1 MVLWA
6 LFSFKSPVIF
16 NLGISYYLRKKWL
29 WHIFSFHGF
38 VDLDFSNEESWWKK
52 KKKKKDSTLGGLHSS
67 QHQLQAIAKQ
77 AVH

>member
-1 MVLWA
+1 M
-6 LFSFKSPVIF
+6 
-16 NLGISYYLRKKWL
+16 
-29 WHIFSFHGF
+29 
-38 VDLDFSNEESWWKK
+38 DLDFSNEESWWKK

>member
-6 LFSFKSPVIF
+6 LFSLKSPVIF
-16 NLGISYYLRKKWL
+16 NLGISYYLRIWR
-29 WHIFSFHGF
+29 IFSFHGF